1 MYYEKVPINNCF
13 VKKNKIYN
21 SVAQKGTFLTK
32 MYATF
37 IYKNVIN
44 PYLLI
49 KISYKSFLF
58 HTKKLRN
65 ITALFIVL

>member
-1 MYYEKVPINNCF
+1 MKKYQLITVLL
-13 VKKNKIYN
+13 KKNKIYN

-49 KISYKSFLF
+49 KISYNSFLF

-65 ITALFIVL
+65 FTALFIVL

>member
-21 SVAQKGTFLTK
+21 SVAQKITFLTK

-49 KISYKSFLF
+49 NISYK
-58 HTKKLRN
+58 
-65 ITALFIVL
+65 